1 MNLTM
6 ELHWRNALKFVRVNV
21 FGISRL
27 NDCTLKYLQPAS
39 ITRMVMDW
47 WLASRRPAQENQ
59 SECFAICGNKISCII
74 LLIIKKCIPLPTTL
88 FWKSQSTKRAI
99 LHFINYSVLFWQD
112 KHYKKHSH
120 LNSASTLSLCL
131 AARCLLLSS
140 ELSTCVESKFVNSL
154 ENCSKFKVLLVM
166 SLEAVPSLWFHDRQV
181 KLLRGFKRSNAAT
194 SIMVSKF

>member
-112 KHYKKHSH
+112 KHIIKNVLTWIVLPLCHCVWLQDARCCH
-120 LNSASTLSLCL
+120 LNYQLALRANLSIL
-131 AARCLLLSS
+131 
-140 ELSTCVESKFVNSL
+140 
-154 ENCSKFKVLLVM
+154 
-166 SLEAVPSLWFHDRQV
+166 
-181 KLLRGFKRSNAAT
+181 
-194 SIMVSKF
+194 